1 MMGRPLARL
10 WIAALLLA
18 LLAAGAVFMTPSGG
32 TQLRASSELQ
42 RMIAKGS
49 VPWSE
54 VERITVCRG
63 AGNIIEFIRR
73 DGHWW
78 QSKPFAFPM
87 QDAEVDG
94 LLARATEVQVR
105 TSAQM
110 STAADAAAAT
120 GLTADAPTVEF
131 GWKGGSLTIRLG
143 ARLPAGFAWMNT
155 DADPT
160 PRVARSTFHDASLL
174 GDFRQWRS
182 PFLFTRADIEC
193 TRLVCEQ
200 RGQSGVERI
209 EVIREGPQWR
219 LISPL
224 ATRADRGAIERWL
237 EALERAQ
244 TSGFVADNP
253 SELLPFGLDRPMT
266 TVEVHSQRQSVAP
279 DGSVKREDEVERLE
293 IGSPVRSGAS
303 ERFARLT
310 QRPEAVLEL
319 DATAVGAAVPIGLLL
334 VDPTATGCRP
344 EDIAALRVEPVGG
357 EQWRLQRV
365 AGDWKV
371 VSSQGEMG
379 ADKAA
384 AESLLTKLCSVRAA
398 ELTLERPS
406 ADLVTGRIVVESF
419 DGRELAALSVV
430 QERNNGR
437 FGFDDGSGVL
447 RIHPASL
454 AIRLDAASYRPA
466 SQRSSVEARPST
478 QVP

>member
-1 MMGRPLARL
+1 MMERPLFRL
-10 WIAALLLA
+10 WTAAVLLA
-18 LLAAGAVFMTPSGG
+18 LLAAGALFVAPSGS
-32 TQLRASSELQ
+32 TQLRAASELQ
-42 RMIAKGS
+42 RMITEGS

-54 VERITVCRG
+54 VERITVRRG
-63 AGNIIEFIRR
+63 AGGIIEFIRR

-78 QSKPFAFPM
+78 QSKPFVFPM

-94 LLARATEVQVR
+94 LLARAAEVQVR
-105 TSAQM
+105 ASAQVAE
-110 STAADAAAAT
+110 AADAAVAT

-131 GWKGGSLTIRLG
+131 GWKSGSLTMRLG
-143 ARLPAGFAWMNT
+143 ARLPAGFAWMST

-160 PRVARSTFHDASLL
+160 PRVARSTFHDAALL
-174 GDFRQWRS
+174 GDFRHWRS

-200 RGQSGVERI
+200 RVQSGVERI

-244 TSGFVADNP
+244 TSGFVADTP
-253 SELLPFGLDRPMT
+253 SELLPFGLDRPTT
-266 TVEVHSQRQSVAP
+266 TVEVHSQRQSAAP
-279 DGSVKREDEVERLE
+279 DGSVKRVDEVERLE

-357 EQWRLQRV
+357 EQWRLQRI
-365 AGDWKV
+365 AGEWKV
-371 VSSQGEMG
+371 MSAQGQLE

-384 AESLLTKLCSVRAA
+384 AESLLSKLCSVRAA

-406 ADLVTGRIVVESF
+406 ADLITGQIVVESF
-419 DGRELAALSVV
+419 DGRELASLSVV

-454 AIRLDAASYRPA
+454 AIRLDAASCLPAAQRPSA
-466 SQRSSVEARPST
+466 VARPST